1 MWICGKVKLEKPLP
15 EAVNKK
21 LNIGAFFV
29 DAIASQNH
37 RSLSS
42 SHCREIKIEYRA
54 RTATDKKAVAAA
66 IKMNVWSI
74 VNIFIEIESMR

>member
-15 EAVNKK
+15 EAVDKK

-29 DAIASQNH
+29 DAIASH